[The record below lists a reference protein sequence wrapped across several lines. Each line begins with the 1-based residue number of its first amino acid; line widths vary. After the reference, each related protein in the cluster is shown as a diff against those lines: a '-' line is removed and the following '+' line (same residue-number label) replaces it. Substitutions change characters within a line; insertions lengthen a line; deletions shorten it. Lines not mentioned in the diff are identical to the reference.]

1 MKPMLPGTVAV
12 TLKGKAYPA
21 VLQRLHQQSVSLH
34 NIRSTGEDEIEFY
47 IDHQSLS
54 SLRKA
59 VFKTGCKIHLKRGEG
74 LVYEIE
80 NWFKLRSFILWMIIA
95 IVLVIGS
102 SKFLWSIELVG
113 ATPEIQYEVN
123 QALKEQGFSP
133 GRLKTFLP
141 NEEKL
146 APVLYD
152 QIDKLSWLGMEW
164 QGTKLIVHL
173 KQKQGKNI
181 NEKLTPSHIVAAKK
195 GTIQSMLIESGQAV
209 ENVNSVVKKGQL
221 IVTGLVGREEEKKAV
236 PSKGVVMA
244 ETWYEVNVVIPQ
256 QLTREALTGNE
267 ETKTSF
273 KIFQWETPQLFWK
286 KPFSESVEQKS
297 VKEYTLLG
305 KDLPVKK
312 QVTHFFETKRS
323 VVKVK
328 QAEAIDIAKKVAR
341 EEVAALI
348 GGAGKIENEKI
359 LHQQIDNGKVKL
371 TIYFQAIEDIAEVKP
386 FTEET
391 RE

>member
-1 MKPMLPGTVAV
+1 MKPTLPGTVAV

-21 VLQRLHQQSVSLH
+21 VLQRLHQQAITLH
-34 NIRSTGEDEIEFY
+34 NIRSTGQDEVEFY
-47 IDHQSLS
+47 LAHQSLS
-54 SLRKA
+54 SLRRA

-80 NWFKLRSFILWMIIA
+80 NWFRLRSFIFWMIIA
-95 IVLVIGS
+95 IFLVIGS
-102 SKFLWSIELVG
+102 SKFLWSVELHG
-113 ATPEIQYEVN
+113 ATPETQNEVH
-123 QALKEQGFSP
+123 QALKEQGFYS
-133 GRLKTFLP
+133 GRLKTSLP
-141 NEEKL
+141 SEEKL

-173 KQKQGKNI
+173 KEKQGKNI
-181 NEKLTPSHIVAAKK
+181 NEKLSPSHIVAAKK

-273 KIFQWETPQLFWK
+273 KIFQWDTPHLFPK
-286 KPFSESVEQKS
+286 KAFTRFVEQKT
-297 VKEYTLLG
+297 VKEYTMLG
-305 KDLPVKK
+305 KELPLKK
-312 QVTHFFETKRS
+312 QVTHFYETERS
-323 VVKVK
+323 VVKVTK
-328 QAEAIDIAKKVAR
+328 SEAADIAKKVAR
-341 EEVAALI
+341 EEVTALI

-359 LHQQIDNGKVKL
+359 LHQQIENGKVKL